1 MTMSGI
7 TDPGEE
13 YFKDGLW
20 AWDPAGTKW
29 LKLIIDPLTNQLSV
43 AVNNDAEIHQTTPAD
58 LRTGAHGWDGAAWHK
73 LPMVFG
79 YSDRWAEN
87 AEGAATGAGN
97 AVAVTAAVP
106 AGYVY
111 VLQQAEAFHD
121 AAAAVE
127 LLVTPIAG
135 ALVCGLVHEL
145 AAAAWVHY
153 SWTGSLVLKAGDQI
167 AATAAAPGDGKKV
180 HLHTWGYKMKVAE

>member
-1 MTMSGI
+1 VTMSGI
-7 TDPGEE
+7 TDPKEA
-13 YFKDGLW
+13 YFKDGIW
-20 AWDPAGTKW
+20 
-29 LKLIIDPLTNQLSV
+29 
-43 AVNNDAEIHQTTPAD
+43 
-58 LRTGAHGWDGAAWHK
+58 GWDGTVWHK
-73 LPMVFG
+73 LAMVFG

-127 LLVTPIAG
+127 LLVTPTVG
-135 ALVCGLVHEL
+135 ALLCGLVHEL

-153 SWTGSLVLKAGDQI
+153 SWTGSLVLKAGDRI
-167 AATAAAPGDGKKV
+167 VATATAPGDGKKV